1 MSMNKADWDRLT
13 KLPYWLAR
21 PASELDKLRKG
32 AVRFWQRV
40 SDMLAFPAK
49 QLDPMTAELA
59 LVHLLAWERDIEQI
73 PSETETLYRT
83 RVKYALKF
91 AKGAGSKEGWYY
103 MFEKLGTPHITIDE
117 RVSETD
123 WDVVSLQLLDSDLAE
138 RAGLIDNICRQYGRT
153 TRRYQFDTIASMP
166 LVAPPQD
173 FALDSLTGIARLS
186 DDMRPAMGLAL
197 MDNESDFTIA
207 NKMANNKQLIS

>member
-1 MSMNKADWDRLT
+1 MSMNKADWGRLT

-73 PSETETLYRT
+73 PSETELMYRT
-83 RVKYALKF
+83 RVKYALPF
-91 AKGAGSKEGWYY
+91 AKGAGSKAGWLD
-103 MFEKLGTPHITIDE
+103 MFKKLGIPWITIDE
-117 RVSETD
+117 RISETD
-123 WDVVSLQLLDSDLAE
+123 WDVVDLQLLDADIGQSQS
-138 RAGLIDNICRQYGRT
+138 LIDSICRQYGRT
-153 TRRYQFDTIASMP
+153 TRRYQYTTIAKMAV
-166 LVAPPQD
+166 VAPPNCFDYHNEYCVAKLNTNLLPAKRFMTMD
-173 FALDSLTGIARLS
+173 F
-186 DDMRPAMGLAL
+186 
-197 MDNESDFTIA
+197 ESSYHVAKI
-207 NKMANNKQLIS
+207 KQK